1 VQGNKNINKTRNI
14 MKSTTYRHKNI
25 PASEKKKIGYKI
37 LNSGDIPHYEI
48 DNTDSTTPPTT
59 RARDF
64 VQKQGINSSV
74 IISVIGKKKIQKF
87 FWSRSGLYSLEYVAA
102 NYAGF
107 SELAAATRNFNEA
120 QRETQKRHCKKMQ
133 VAQ

>member
-1 VQGNKNINKTRNI
+1 MISV
-14 MKSTTYRHKNI
+14 STYRHK
-25 PASEKKKIGYKI
+25 SKQSGEKKKIGYKI
-37 LNSGDIPHYEI
+37 LSESDIPHYEI

-74 IISVIGKKKIQKF
+74 IISVIGKKKTTKF
-87 FWSRSGLYSLEYVAA
+87 FWSRSGLYSLEHVAA

-107 SELAAATRNFNEA
+107 PELAIATRNFNQS
-120 QRETQKRHCKKMQ
+120 QRQIQECRRTNMQ
-133 VAQ
+133 VAR